1 MYCFLHVFY
10 IDAGQYG
17 RPEMKMKMWENARKF
32 PETSQELADE
42 EQTKVILATQR
53 EDWENENRSL
63 VTEKE
68 NKILEWQL
76 ELKKRIAA
84 ENIEVDQRI
93 RVNKRKIARTI
104 VYEKKA
110 IDIKIQRLK
119 YVNDFVRNSHC
130 VYFIACVL
138 LRVYI
143 IVCVCVCVRVRIY
156 GFS

>member
-10 IDAGQYG
+10 IDVGQYG

-93 RVNKRKIARTI
+93 RVNKRKIAKTI

-119 YVNDFVRNSHC
+119 YVNDFVRNSHY
-130 VYFIACVL
+130 VFML

-143 IVCVCVCVRVRIY
+143 IVCVCVCACAYIWVLVIGY
-156 GFS
+156 